1 MSKSA
6 DDFYVGYLPNTPTGT
21 RKLLFRSVI
30 FLGISFALAGG
41 ILFAGQQGFSKS
53 VFEFG
58 ALTEISGVVHL
69 QPVPHLSVKPSPEQS
84 KLGNRVILLVG
95 FGKFGAKGD
104 LLAASARLNTPIDGQ
119 EVTLRGTLIYRDGK
133 TLLELTEND
142 EAILNISSEARP
154 QKAALTE
161 LGPSNLTG
169 EILDAKCYFGVMKPG
184 SGKPHRSCAI
194 RCISGGVPP
203 VILVDNPT
211 SFDAHKEYVI
221 LVGPNGEMINDRVLD
236 FVAEPVR
243 LCGELQQLGDWLV
256 CQVNL
261 DEGIRPLSGLA
272 DLQSISPCAMNE

>member
-1 MSKSA
+1 MSKSS
-6 DDFYVGYLPNTPTGT
+6 DDFYVGYLPDTPTST

-30 FLGISFALAGG
+30 FLTIGFALAGG
-41 ILFAGQQGFSKS
+41 ILFAGQQGFSNS

-58 ALTEISGVVHL
+58 ELTEISGVVHL
-69 QPVPHLSVKPSPEQS
+69 QPVPHLSLKPKPEQS
-84 KLGNRVILLVG
+84 NLGDRVVLLVG

-104 LLAASARLNTPIDGQ
+104 LLAASERLNTPIDGQ

-142 EAILNISSEARP
+142 EAILSISSEARP
-154 QKAALTE
+154 QKPTLTE
-161 LGPSNLTG
+161 LGPTGLTG

-203 VILVDNPT
+203 VIVVDNPT
-211 SFDAHKEYVI
+211 SFDQHKEYII
-221 LVGPNGEMINDRVLD
+221 LVGPNGEIINDRVLD

-261 DEGIRPLSGLA
+261 DEGIRPLAGIA
-272 DLQSISPCAMNE
+272 DLQSISHCVMDE

>member
-1 MSKSA
+1 MSQSA
-6 DDFYVGYLPNTPTGT
+6 DDFYVGYLPDTPTST

-30 FLGISFALAGG
+30 FLAIGFALAGG
-41 ILFAGQQGFSKS
+41 ILFVGQQGFSNS

-58 ALTEISGVVHL
+58 ELTEISGVIHL
-69 QPVPHLSVKPSPEQS
+69 QPVPHLSVKPSPEQRN
-84 KLGNRVILLVG
+84 LGDRAILLVG

-104 LLAASARLNTPIDGQ
+104 LLGASKRLNTPIDGQ

-133 TLLELTEND
+133 TLLELTEKE
-142 EAILNISSEARP
+142 EAIIEIIPGNTP
-154 QKAALTE
+154 QKATLTE
-161 LGPSNLTG
+161 LGPTSLSG

-203 VILVDNPT
+203 VILADNPINL
-211 SFDAHKEYVI
+211 DQHREYVI
-221 LVGPNGEMINDRVLD
+221 LIGPNGEMINDRVLD
-236 FVAEPVR
+236 FVAEPVH

-261 DEGIRPLSGLA
+261 EEGIRPLGGLA
-272 DLQSISPCAMNE
+272 DLRSLTPCSANE